1 MYTCLNIN
9 KNHQIDLTKALLKH
23 KSPGLSNHSKS
34 NYMDFPASSSS
45 SSENPSCTLLAGRK
59 VKYLYIILIIIS
71 LEIAG
76 WLCFF
81 FLSFLFL
88 ASLSSNAPKKD
99 EINTFFPPLFILIVT
114 VRIALTNVHTYP
126 EANLVN
132 VPSVFAYK
140 LYTIFRHEKIFQA
153 LFHFKGCLVKSS
165 AWMLGWKQL
174 IFLNGQVSVAEGKQ
188 WTVGCDTHLLVVFI
202 QGGLSDSAW
211 PHWP

>member
-1 MYTCLNIN
+1 MTSTLRNAEPGGWHMFLSLYWVLLSRDLPSCKSSFLLHLQNQQLYDTYISDINVVLCMYTCLNIN

-34 NYMDFPASSSS
+34 NYMDFPASSSW

-88 ASLSSNAPKKD
+88 ASLSSNAPKQD
-99 EINTFFPPLFILIVT
+99 EINTFFPP
-114 VRIALTNVHTYP
+114 
-126 EANLVN
+126 
-132 VPSVFAYK
+132 
-140 LYTIFRHEKIFQA
+140 
-153 LFHFKGCLVKSS
+153 
-165 AWMLGWKQL
+165 
-174 IFLNGQVSVAEGKQ
+174 
-188 WTVGCDTHLLVVFI
+188 
-202 QGGLSDSAW
+202 
-211 PHWP
+211 